1 MMSKQKEPM
10 RDIKGLIGKICFMRE
25 CKRNQVCPLAARM
38 ILGAI
43 FIYAS
48 IDKILHP
55 AAFAKAVFNYAI
67 LPDALINLTAIVLPW
82 LELVLGIFLVIGL
95 FREGSVC
102 IVTGLLVVFL
112 GATIFNM
119 ARGLD
124 IYCGCFSTSTEGTSD
139 APMVWY
145 VIRDGFFLLPAFY
158 LFYHTFRGK
167 SRALRVYDP

>member
-1 MMSKQKEPM
+1 MS
-10 RDIKGLIGKICFMRE
+10 DIKGLIGKICFMRE
-25 CKRNQVCPLAARM
+25 CKRYQFCPLAARL
-38 ILGAI
+38 ILGVV
-43 FIYAS
+43 FMYAS

-55 AAFAKAVFNYAI
+55 AAFAKAVYNYAI

-82 LELVLGIFLVIGL
+82 LELVLGILLTIGL
-95 FREGSVC
+95 FREGSIC

-124 IYCGCFSTSTEGTSD
+124 IYCGCFSASTEGTSN

-145 VIRDGFFLLPAFY
+145 VIRDGMLLLPACY
-158 LFYHTFRGK
+158 LAYHAFQGK
-167 SRALRVYDP
+167 RRAALVHNQ